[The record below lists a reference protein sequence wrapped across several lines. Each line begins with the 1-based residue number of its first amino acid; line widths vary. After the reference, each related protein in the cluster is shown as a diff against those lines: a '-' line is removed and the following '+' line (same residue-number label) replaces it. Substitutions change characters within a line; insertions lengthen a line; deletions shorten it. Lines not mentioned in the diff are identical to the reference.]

1 MWPVITDGAQTVIKS
16 EPFTPIH
23 TAAHLKRAGKLANG
37 PDMALGRVLDCS
49 KFIRKLTEEGGVSS
63 SKKKRKRVQSLDSFL
78 RPVRQG
84 RNAIAAVC

>member
-37 PDMALGRVLDCS
+37 PDMALGRVLDCYN
-49 KFIRKLTEEGGVSS
+49 FIRKLTEERGVSS
-63 SKKKRKRVQSLDSFL
+63 SKKK
-78 RPVRQG
+78 G
-84 RNAIAAVC
+84 RGCSR